1 VATDRGRSL
10 RLELIASLAIVLV
23 MAVVSLSF
31 AAEVLGQKRHRDLE
45 MERLEQHTRGLA
57 SLVASS
63 GLREGNIDR
72 IRLQPILQQNFG
84 SQQELDSIELLA
96 VERESGIVTPIVVTG
111 LPDGSLPPPVGT
123 RSAREIDHRVVLEEP
138 VPAVQSHDTTYV
150 VRVTARRSPW
160 TRGADWRVILI
171 VATGVALVLLVLGT
185 MLVEAQV
192 IRPLRA
198 LSRAHEQVTRGDMQS
213 RLSSDGSL
221 EFRAVYE
228 GFNQMV
234 EALESQRA
242 TLDSQSTR
250 LQRSEHMAAVGRLSA
265 GVAHEVG
272 NPLAAL
278 VGYTDILLDEKL
290 DDAAREL
297 LERIRGQTQRI
308 QSIVSQLLDYS
319 RQRARK
325 LECVDVEPLLAEV
338 AALVRADPRARGVT
352 VTVADCTATAWGD
365 EGLLVQV
372 VLNLALNAARSAR
385 EHADA
390 NPESTPTIILTA
402 TGGDP
407 VRVSVADNGDGV
419 PHEIRPRVFEPFFT
433 TQPAGE
439 GTGLGLAISQ
449 GLTESMGGEIECLEH
464 GEFDPP
470 EGGGSGACFRIT
482 LAATAPATRSRAAL
496 HPIV

>member
-1 VATDRGRSL
+1 
-10 RLELIASLAIVLV
+10 
-23 MAVVSLSF
+23 M
-31 AAEVLGQKRHRDLE
+31 
-45 MERLEQHTRGLA
+45 
-57 SLVASS
+57 
-63 GLREGNIDR
+63 N
-72 IRLQPILQQNFG
+72 
-84 SQQELDSIELLA
+84 LL
-96 VERESGIVTPIVVTG
+96 
-111 LPDGSLPPPVGT
+111 
-123 RSAREIDHRVVLEEP
+123 
-138 VPAVQSHDTTYV
+138 
-150 VRVTARRSPW
+150 
-160 TRGADWRVILI
+160 
-171 VATGVALVLLVLGT
+171 
-185 MLVEAQV
+185 
-192 IRPLRA
+192 
-198 LSRAHEQVTRGDMQS
+198 
-213 RLSSDGSL
+213 
-221 EFRAVYE
+221 
-228 GFNQMV
+228 
-234 EALESQRA
+234 
-242 TLDSQSTR
+242 
-250 LQRSEHMAAVGRLSA
+250 
-265 GVAHEVG
+265 
-272 NPLAAL
+272 
-278 VGYTDILLDEKL
+278 
-290 DDAAREL
+290 
-297 LERIRGQTQRI
+297 
-308 QSIVSQLLDYS
+308 SIVSQLLDYS